1 MYDMTNLKKLSTLG
15 QAAPAAMAAF
25 QALDKAAV
33 ADGAIPAKYKELIA
47 LGVALTT
54 QCPYCL
60 EIHTKAAKAAGAT
73 REELAET
80 VFVAM
85 ALRAGAALTHGT
97 HLMQD

>member
-1 MYDMTNLKKLSTLG
+1 MYDMENLGALGQMG
-15 QAAPAAMAAF
+15 QAAPDAWAAF
-25 QALDKAAV
+25 QALDKAAL
-33 ADGAIPAKYKELIA
+33 APGAIPAKYKELIA

-60 EIHTKAAKAAGAT
+60 AIHSKAAVAAGAT

-80 VFVAM
+80 AFIAV

-97 HLMQD
+97 HLMQA